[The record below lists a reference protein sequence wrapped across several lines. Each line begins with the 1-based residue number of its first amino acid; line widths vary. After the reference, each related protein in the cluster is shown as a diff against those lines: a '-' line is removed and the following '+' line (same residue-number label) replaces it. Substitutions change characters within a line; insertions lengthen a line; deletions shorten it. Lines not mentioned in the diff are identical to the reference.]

1 MTVPGPRPA
10 DPASRPGGRLRAL
23 DALRLLAALA
33 VLAFH
38 FTARDHTRWGALT
51 GTVFP
56 HLSALTAYGY
66 AGVHLFFVVSGVVVT
81 ASAAGR
87 GVGAF
92 VASRVSRLYPAYW
105 AAVLL
110 TATLRWLW
118 PGFGDRTPAQV
129 AVNLTMV
136 QDLFGV
142 PRVDGVYWTLWVE
155 LQFYLLVVVLLLL
168 GWTRRRLLAAAT
180 WVPLLG
186 TALVLAVPPAAGVV
200 TLLGYA
206 PLFAAGIVLHVL
218 HRDGHTVRRWL
229 LLVLNTAQ
237 AAVLAAL
244 AQAPAVADLV
254 SRTHVSVAVLAAVVT
269 GCVGLVAVTVLVPRV
284 RDLDRRWLTAAGT
297 LTYPLYLTHE
307 YVGWALIEVLAPRA
321 GRWGTLAVTVAG
333 CLALAWGLH
342 RLVERPL
349 QRPFRA
355 WLLARFTRTGG
366 PGPSGAGHRGPMR
379 SRAG

>member
-1 MTVPGPRPA
+1 MPPTAPTTGSARPV
-10 DPASRPGGRLRAL
+10 GGGGGAGRGERLRAL

-51 GTVFP
+51 GDVFP
-56 HLSALTAYGY
+56 HLSAVTAYGY
-66 AGVHLFFVVSGVVVT
+66 AGVHLFFVVSGVVIT
-81 ASAAGR
+81 ASAGGR
-87 GVGAF
+87 GLAAF

-110 TATLRWLW
+110 TATLRWAW

-129 AVNLTMV
+129 AVNLTMF

-155 LQFYLLVVVLLLL
+155 MQFYLLVAVLLLV
-168 GWTRRRLLAAAT
+168 GWSRRRLLVAAT
-180 WVPLLG
+180 WVPALC
-186 TALVLAVPPAAGVV
+186 TAVVLAVPRAAGVV

-218 HRDGHTVRRWL
+218 HRDGPTVRRWL
-229 LLVLNTAQ
+229 LLALTTAQ
-237 AAVLAAL
+237 AALLAAF
-244 AQAPAVADLV
+244 AQAPAVGDLV
-254 SRTHVSVAVLAAVVT
+254 SRTPVSPVVLAAVVT

-284 RDLDRRWLTAAGT
+284 RAVDRRWLTAAGA

-307 YVGWALIEVLAPRA
+307 YVGWALIEVLAPHT
-321 GRWGTLAVTVAG
+321 GRWVTLALAVTG
-333 CLALAWGLH
+333 CLVLARAVH

-349 QRPFRA
+349 QRPLRS
-355 WLLARFTRTGG
+355 WLLARLTRAAPEHRRP
-366 PGPSGAGHRGPMR
+366 PGSAG
-379 SRAG
+379 